1 MKTVLAIIGVLV
13 ILACAGLVLV
23 FVIGV
28 AAVGGDEAEKVG
40 QVDAPAPE
48 APPQPAEKVGQVDA
62 PAPEA
67 PPQPVQSFV
76 VGDVIRTQEWGDDW
90 TLTVHSVHYPTGESW
105 RPKDGQRFVM
115 LDLEIVN
122 ASADAQ
128 ILSSIMAYALKDSA
142 NYEYDNWLTSAAPG
156 EEPGGDFAPGEA
168 KRGPVVFQVPQDA
181 GGFVFVFEPSTFGSE
196 RVFVT
201 LE

>member
-28 AAVGGDEAEKVG
+28 AAVGGDEAQKVG
-40 QVDAPAPE
+40 SVDAPAPE
-48 APPQPAEKVGQVDA
+48 QAPPQPA
-62 PAPEA
+62 
-67 PPQPVQSFV
+67 QSFV

-105 RPKDGQRFVM
+105 RPKEGQRFVM